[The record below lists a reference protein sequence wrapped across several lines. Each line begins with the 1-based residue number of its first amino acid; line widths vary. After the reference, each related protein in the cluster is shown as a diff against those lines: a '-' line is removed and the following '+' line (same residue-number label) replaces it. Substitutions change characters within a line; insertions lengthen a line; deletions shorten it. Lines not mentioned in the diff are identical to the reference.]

1 MKKNKE
7 SGITLVVLVVSII
20 ILLMLAGIS
29 VGVTS
34 SGRAMKRS
42 TQNRIKK
49 YNSVMKEHLD
59 DIDEMNVN

>member
-20 ILLMLAGIS
+20 IVLMLAGIS
-29 VGVTS
+29 VGVTR